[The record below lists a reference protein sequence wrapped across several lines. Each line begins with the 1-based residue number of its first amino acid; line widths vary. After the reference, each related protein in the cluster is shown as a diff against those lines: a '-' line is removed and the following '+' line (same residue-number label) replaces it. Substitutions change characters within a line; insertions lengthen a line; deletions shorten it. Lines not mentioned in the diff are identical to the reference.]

1 MEVKQIKK
9 KVIIFTDL
17 DETLLK
23 DNKFNHKILNNFI
36 KTLLKKEYEIIPVTS
51 KTYLEVIDLLKQI
64 KYKLPFSVE
73 NGAAYYFPINN
84 SKDYLYKKIVNPH
97 AVKKNTIKK
106 IFNKSIF
113 KSYLSHLKFI
123 ENLSIVEQKK
133 ITKLNSKQLKDFN
146 SREYSIPV
154 LITGDKYFKKKFE
167 ETLFKYN
174 LKIVFGGKLNNI
186 SGLHSKLNSL
196 IFFSNKYKQRL
207 RNKKIII
214 ISLGDN
220 QNDIEILNNSNYSGI
235 VKNNIYKIVNLKKKK
250 NIFRSFTEA
259 PFGWVEVLKKII
271 IKMERDYY

>member
-23 DNKFNHKILNNFI
+23 ENKFNHNILNNFI
-36 KTLLKKEYEIIPVTS
+36 QTLLKKEYEIIPVTS

-64 KYKLPFSVE
+64 KYKLPFSIE
-73 NGAAYYFPINN
+73 NGAACYIPINY
-84 SKDYLYKKIVNPH
+84 SKDFFYKKMVNPY
-97 AVKKNTIKK
+97 AIKKNAIKK
-106 IFNKSIF
+106 ILNKSIF
-113 KSYLSHLKFI
+113 KSYSSHFKFI

-133 ITKLNSKQLKDFN
+133 ITKLNSKQLKNFN

-154 LITGDKYFKKKFE
+154 LITGDKYVKKKFE
-167 ETLFKYN
+167 ETLFEYN
-174 LKIVFGGKLNNI
+174 LKIVFGGKLSNI

-196 IFFSNKYKQRL
+196 SFFSDKYKQKL
-207 RNKKIII
+207 RSRKIII

-235 VKNNIYKIVNLKKKK
+235 VKNNTCKTLDLKRKN

-259 PFGWVEVLKKII
+259 PFGWVEVLKKIL

>member
-23 DNKFNHKILNNFI
+23 ENKYNHNILNNFI

-51 KTYLEVIDLLKQI
+51 KTYLEVINLLKQI

-73 NGAAYYFPINN
+73 NGAASYIPINN
-84 SKDYLYKKIVNPH
+84 SKDYLYKKIVNPY
-97 AVKKNTIKK
+97 AIKKSAIKK
-106 IFNKSIF
+106 ILNKSIF
-113 KSYLSHLKFI
+113 KTYLQNLKFI
-123 ENLSIVEQKK
+123 KDLSIVEQKQ
-133 ITKLNSKQLKDFN
+133 ITKLNSKQLEDFS

-154 LITGDKYFKKKFE
+154 LISGDKYFKKNFE

-196 IFFSNKYKQRL
+196 SFFSNQYKQKL
-207 RNKKIII
+207 RNTKIIL

-235 VKNNIYKIVNLKKKK
+235 IKNNTYKILNLKKNK

>member
-23 DNKFNHKILNNFI
+23 DNKFNHKILSNFI
-36 KTLLKKEYEIIPVTS
+36 KTLLQKKYEIIPVTS
-51 KTYLEVIDLLKQI
+51 KAYLEVVDLLKQI

-73 NGAAYYFPINN
+73 NGAAYYIPINN
-84 SKDYLYKKIVNPH
+84 SKDYLYKKIVNPN

-106 IFNKSIF
+106 ILNKSIF
-113 KSYLSHLKFI
+113 KSYLCNLKFI

-154 LITGDKYFKKKFE
+154 LINGDNYFKKKFE

-196 IFFSNKYKQRL
+196 IFFSNKYKKRL
-207 RNKKIII
+207 RNTKIII

-235 VKNNIYKIVNLKKKK
+235 VKNNTCKTLNLKRKK